1 MSKTEGR
8 KILLIANPNAGRGGR
23 SRAQRVA
30 RFREL
35 LAGLGVGAEVAFTEG
50 PRDATRLA
58 REGAA
63 AGFRDIVVSG
73 GDGTINEA
81 LQGTVG
87 TPARLGI
94 WPAGTS
100 NVVARELALPFDTER
115 AARCVAQ
122 GAARRVYAGRATS
135 EETGES
141 RYFLLMAG
149 VGLDASIVER
159 VRPRLKRRVG
169 EAAFWVSGLSHLAR
183 WEPRPF
189 EIEVDGHVRAATFA
203 AVGKAAHYGGELGI
217 TPRARLDAPEFE
229 ICVVNSLSRVRYLRL
244 LSHALRREG
253 VPAETPG
260 VEFIRATRARAVGD
274 AAVQVDGELIGR
286 LPMTFEIVPDP
297 VEIIA
302 PRPKEKDR
310 KIGYQNLR

>member
-1 MSKTEGR
+1 MSSTAGR

-23 SRAQRVA
+23 GRGGRVA
-30 RFREL
+30 RFCEL
-35 LAGLGVGAEVAFTEG
+35 LAGLGVETEVAFTAG
-50 PRDATRLA
+50 PREATRLA

-63 AGFRDIVVSG
+63 SGFRDIVVSG

-87 TPARLGI
+87 TRARLGI

-100 NVVARELALPFDTER
+100 NVVARELALPFDAEG
-115 AARCVAQ
+115 AARCVAE
-122 GAARRVYAGRATS
+122 GAARRVFAGRAVA
-135 EETGES
+135 EETGEG

-159 VRPRLKRRVG
+159 VRPALKRRVG

-189 EIEVDGHVRAATFA
+189 EIEVDGRTHAATFA

-229 ICVVNSLSRVRYLRL
+229 ICVVNSASRLRYLRL

-253 VPAETPG
+253 VPAKTAG
-260 VEFIRATRARAVGD
+260 VSFLRATRARAVGD

-286 LPMTFEIVPDP
+286 LPMTFEIVPDAI
-297 VEIIA
+297 EIIA
-302 PRPKEKDR
+302 PRPKADGKR
-310 KIGYQNLR
+310 IGYQNLR

>member
-1 MSKTEGR
+1 MSSTTGR

-23 SRAQRVA
+23 SRERRVA
-30 RFREL
+30 RFRDL
-35 LAGLGVGAEVAFTEG
+35 LAGLGVETEVALTAG
-50 PRDATRLA
+50 PHDATRLA

-81 LQGTVG
+81 LQGMVG
-87 TPARLGI
+87 TRSRLGI
-94 WPAGTS
+94 WPAGTA
-100 NVVARELALPFDTER
+100 NVLARELALPFDAER
-115 AARCVAQ
+115 AARCVAS
-122 GAARRVYAGRATS
+122 GAARRVYAGCAIS
-135 EETGES
+135 EETGER

-149 VGLDASIVER
+149 IGLDASIVER

-183 WEPRPF
+183 WEPQPF
-189 EIEVDGHVRAATFA
+189 EIEVNGQTLPATFA
-203 AVGKAAHYGGELGI
+203 AVGKAAHYGGDLSI

-229 ICVVNSLSRVRYLRL
+229 ICAVDSASRVRYLRL
-244 LSHALRREG
+244 LSHAMRREG
-253 VPAETPG
+253 VPEETAG
-260 VEFIRATRARAVGD
+260 VTFVRATRARATGD
-274 AAVQVDGELIGR
+274 AAVQVDGELTGR

-302 PRPKEKDR
+302 PRPKESGR
-310 KIGYQNLR
+310 RIGYQNLR